1 MEKIL
6 LVPDSFK
13 GTLSSRQVCQVMAGQ
28 LRRFF
33 PQAQVKSI
41 PVADGGEGS
50 VEAFLAAAGGERRT
64 RTVTGPFGEPV
75 EAFYGILGD
84 GRTAV
89 IEMAACAGL
98 PLAEGRLNPERATTY
113 GVGELLLAAK
123 EAGCTKAIL
132 GLGGS
137 CTNDGGVGAA
147 AALGAKFTRA
157 DGAAFIPTGGTLG
170 EIAALDVSPVAQ
182 ALQGM
187 ELTAMC
193 DIDNPL
199 YGEAGAAAVFAPQK
213 GADAAMVARLDAG
226 LRHLGQVS
234 ARCLGRDFSH
244 LPGAGAA
251 GGLGFGMAAFCGA
264 QLRMGIDAVLDAV
277 GFDSLLPGTDVVF
290 TGEGKI
296 DSQSARGKVV
306 SGVAARC
313 RKAGVPVVA
322 VVGQIGQG
330 FEEMYQQG
338 LTAVFSINRA
348 AQPFAESRFH
358 AGENLAL
365 TMENI
370 ARLLAAGRWFSSPL
384 PLTFPGRR
392 GIVQEVRSC

>member
-13 GTLSSRQVCQVMAGQ
+13 GTLSSRQVCQVMASQ
-28 LRRFF
+28 LHRFF

-50 VEAFLAAAGGERRT
+50 VEAFLVAAGGERRT

-137 CTNDGGVGAA
+137 CTNDGGAGAA

-157 DGAAFIPTGGTLG
+157 DGTAFVPTGGTLG

-199 YGEAGAAAVFAPQK
+199 YGEAGAAVVFAPQK

-370 ARLLAAGRWFSSPL
+370 ARLLAAGR
-384 PLTFPGRR
+384 
-392 GIVQEVRSC
+392 

>member
-157 DGAAFIPTGGTLG
+157 DGAAFVPTGGTLG

-226 LRHLGQVS
+226 LRHLGQVA

-264 QLRMGIDAVLDAV
+264 RLRMGIDVVLDTL
-277 GFDSLLPGTDVVF
+277 GFDKRLPSADLVF

-296 DSQSARGKVV
+296 DFQSLRGKVV
-306 SGVAARC
+306 SGVCGRAKR
-313 RKAGVPVVA
+313 AGVPVIA
-322 VVGQIGQG
+322 VVGQIGPG
-330 FEEMYQQG
+330 FEPMYDQG
-338 LTAVFSINRA
+338 LSAVFSVNRA
-348 AQPFAESRFH
+348 AQTFSESRHH
-358 AGENLAL
+358 ARENLAL
-365 TMENI
+365 AMENI
-370 ARLLAAGRWFSSPL
+370 ARTLALR
-384 PLTFPGRR
+384 PGN
-392 GIVQEVRSC
+392 V

>member
-75 EAFYGILGD
+75 EAFYGVLGD

-137 CTNDGGVGAA
+137 CTNDGGAGAA

-277 GFDSLLPGTDVVF
+277 GFDSLLPGTDMVF

-370 ARLLAAGRWFSSPL
+370 ARLLAAGR
-384 PLTFPGRR
+384 
-392 GIVQEVRSC
+392 

>member
-137 CTNDGGVGAA
+137 CTNDGGAGAA

-157 DGAAFIPTGGTLG
+157 DGTAFVPTGGTLG

-306 SGVAARC
+306 SGVAVRC

-370 ARLLAAGRWFSSPL
+370 ARLLAAGR
-384 PLTFPGRR
+384 
-392 GIVQEVRSC
+392 

>member
-84 GRTAV
+84 GHTAV

-157 DGAAFIPTGGTLG
+157 DGAAFIPSGGTLG

-226 LRHLGQVS
+226 LRHLGQVA

-370 ARLLAAGRWFSSPL
+370 ARLLAAGR
-384 PLTFPGRR
+384 
-392 GIVQEVRSC
+392 

>member
-75 EAFYGILGD
+75 EAFYGVLGD

-213 GADAAMVARLDAG
+213 GADAAMVACLDAG

-370 ARLLAAGRWFSSPL
+370 ARLLAAGR
-384 PLTFPGRR
+384 
-392 GIVQEVRSC
+392 

>member
-89 IEMAACAGL
+89 IEVAACAGL

-137 CTNDGGVGAA
+137 CTNDGGAGAA

-157 DGAAFIPTGGTLG
+157 DGTAFVPTGGTLG

-199 YGEAGAAAVFAPQK
+199 YGDAGAAAVFAPQK

-226 LRHLGQVS
+226 LRHLGQVA

-306 SGVAARC
+306 SGVAVRC

-322 VVGQIGQG
+322 VVGQIDQG

-370 ARLLAAGRWFSSPL
+370 ARLLAAGR
-384 PLTFPGRR
+384 
-392 GIVQEVRSC
+392 

>member
-41 PVADGGEGS
+41 PVADGGDGS

-75 EAFYGILGD
+75 EAFYGVLGD

-137 CTNDGGVGAA
+137 CTNDGGAGAA

-199 YGEAGAAAVFAPQK
+199 YGDAGAAAVFAPQK
-213 GADAAMVARLDAG
+213 GADAAMVTRLDAG
-226 LRHLGQVS
+226 LRHLGQVA

-370 ARLLAAGRWFSSPL
+370 ARLLAAGR
-384 PLTFPGRR
+384 
-392 GIVQEVRSC
+392 

>member
-358 AGENLAL
+358 AGENLVL

-370 ARLLAAGRWFSSPL
+370 ARLLAAGR
-384 PLTFPGRR
+384 
-392 GIVQEVRSC
+392 

>member
-50 VEAFLAAAGGERRT
+50 VEAFLAAAGGERRML
-64 RTVTGPFGEPV
+64 TVTGPFGEPV
-75 EAFYGILGD
+75 EAFYGVLGD

-370 ARLLAAGRWFSSPL
+370 ARLLAAGR
-384 PLTFPGRR
+384 
-392 GIVQEVRSC
+392 

>member
-75 EAFYGILGD
+75 EAFYGVLGD

-182 ALQGM
+182 VLQGM

-226 LRHLGQVS
+226 LRHLGQVA

-306 SGVAARC
+306 SGVAVRC

-370 ARLLAAGRWFSSPL
+370 ARLLAAGR
-384 PLTFPGRR
+384 
-392 GIVQEVRSC
+392 

>member
-137 CTNDGGVGAA
+137 CTNDGGAGAA

-157 DGAAFIPTGGTLG
+157 DGAAFVPTGGTLG

-313 RKAGVPVVA
+313 QKAGVPVVA

-370 ARLLAAGRWFSSPL
+370 ARLLAAGR
-384 PLTFPGRR
+384 
-392 GIVQEVRSC
+392 

>member
-98 PLAEGRLNPERATTY
+98 LLAEGRLNPERATTY

-157 DGAAFIPTGGTLG
+157 DGTAFVPTGGTLG

-226 LRHLGQVS
+226 LRHLGQVA

-306 SGVAARC
+306 SGVAVRC
-313 RKAGVPVVA
+313 RKAGVPVIA

-370 ARLLAAGRWFSSPL
+370 ARLLAAGR
-384 PLTFPGRR
+384 
-392 GIVQEVRSC
+392 

>member
-64 RTVTGPFGEPV
+64 RTVTGPFVEPV
-75 EAFYGILGD
+75 EAFYGVLGD

-137 CTNDGGVGAA
+137 CTNDGGAGAA

-370 ARLLAAGRWFSSPL
+370 ARLLAAGR
-384 PLTFPGRR
+384 
-392 GIVQEVRSC
+392 

>member
-84 GRTAV
+84 GHTAV

-137 CTNDGGVGAA
+137 CTNDGGAGAA

-157 DGAAFIPTGGTLG
+157 DGTAFVPTGGTLG

-277 GFDSLLPGTDVVF
+277 GFDSLLPGTDMVF

-370 ARLLAAGRWFSSPL
+370 ARLLAAGR
-384 PLTFPGRR
+384 
-392 GIVQEVRSC
+392 

>member
-199 YGEAGAAAVFAPQK
+199 YGDAGAAAVFAPQK

-226 LRHLGQVS
+226 LRHLGQV
-234 ARCLGRDFSH
+234 ATRCLGRDFSH

-277 GFDSLLPGTDVVF
+277 GFDSLLPGTDMVF

-370 ARLLAAGRWFSSPL
+370 VRLLAAGR
-384 PLTFPGRR
+384 
-392 GIVQEVRSC
+392 

>member
-75 EAFYGILGD
+75 EAFYGILDD

-370 ARLLAAGRWFSSPL
+370 ARLLAASR
-384 PLTFPGRR
+384 
-392 GIVQEVRSC
+392 

>member
-157 DGAAFIPTGGTLG
+157 DGAAFVPTGGTLG

-277 GFDSLLPGTDVVF
+277 GFDSLLPGTDMVF

-306 SGVAARC
+306 SGVAVRC

-370 ARLLAAGRWFSSPL
+370 ARLLAAGR
-384 PLTFPGRR
+384 
-392 GIVQEVRSC
+392 

>member
-137 CTNDGGVGAA
+137 CTNDGGAGAA

-157 DGAAFIPTGGTLG
+157 DGAAFVPTGGTLG

-226 LRHLGQVS
+226 LRHLGQVA

-348 AQPFAESRFH
+348 AQPFAESRLH

-370 ARLLAAGRWFSSPL
+370 ARLLAAGR
-384 PLTFPGRR
+384 
-392 GIVQEVRSC
+392 

>member
-41 PVADGGEGS
+41 PVADGGEDS

-75 EAFYGILGD
+75 EAFYGVLGD

-199 YGEAGAAAVFAPQK
+199 YGDAGAAAVFAPQK

-306 SGVAARC
+306 SGVAVRC

-370 ARLLAAGRWFSSPL
+370 ARLLAASR
-384 PLTFPGRR
+384 
-392 GIVQEVRSC
+392 

>member
-75 EAFYGILGD
+75 EAFYGVLGD

-137 CTNDGGVGAA
+137 CTNDGGAGAA

-348 AQPFAESRFH
+348 AQPFAESRLH

-370 ARLLAAGRWFSSPL
+370 ARLLAAGR
-384 PLTFPGRR
+384 
-392 GIVQEVRSC
+392 

>member
-277 GFDSLLPGTDVVF
+277 GFDSLLPGTDMVF

-306 SGVAARC
+306 SGVAVRC

-370 ARLLAAGRWFSSPL
+370 ARLLAAGR
-384 PLTFPGRR
+384 
-392 GIVQEVRSC
+392 

>member
-50 VEAFLAAAGGERRT
+50 VEAFLAAAGGERRML
-64 RTVTGPFGEPV
+64 TVTGPFGEPV

-277 GFDSLLPGTDVVF
+277 GFDSLLPGTDMVF

-306 SGVAARC
+306 SGVAVRC

-370 ARLLAAGRWFSSPL
+370 ARLLAAGR
-384 PLTFPGRR
+384 
-392 GIVQEVRSC
+392 

>member
-137 CTNDGGVGAA
+137 CTNDGGAGAA

-157 DGAAFIPTGGTLG
+157 DGTAFVPTGGTLG

-199 YGEAGAAAVFAPQK
+199 YGDAGAAAVFAPQK

-277 GFDSLLPGTDVVF
+277 GFDSLLPGTNVVF

-370 ARLLAAGRWFSSPL
+370 ARLLAAGR
-384 PLTFPGRR
+384 
-392 GIVQEVRSC
+392 

>member
-50 VEAFLAAAGGERRT
+50 VEAFLAAAGGERRML
-64 RTVTGPFGEPV
+64 TVTGPFGEPV

-199 YGEAGAAAVFAPQK
+199 YGEAGAAVVFAPQK

-277 GFDSLLPGTDVVF
+277 GFDSLLPGTDMVF

-306 SGVAARC
+306 SGVAVRC

-370 ARLLAAGRWFSSPL
+370 ARLLAAGR
-384 PLTFPGRR
+384 
-392 GIVQEVRSC
+392 

>member
-84 GRTAV
+84 GHTAV

-137 CTNDGGVGAA
+137 CTNDGGAGAA

-157 DGAAFIPTGGTLG
+157 DGAAFVPTGGTLG

-226 LRHLGQVS
+226 LRHLGQVA

-322 VVGQIGQG
+322 VVGQIDQG

-370 ARLLAAGRWFSSPL
+370 ARLLAAGR
-384 PLTFPGRR
+384 
-392 GIVQEVRSC
+392 

>member
-75 EAFYGILGD
+75 EAFYGVLGD

-182 ALQGM
+182 VLQGM

-193 DIDNPL
+193 DIGNPL

-226 LRHLGQVS
+226 LRHLGQVA

-306 SGVAARC
+306 SGVAVRC

-370 ARLLAAGRWFSSPL
+370 ARLLAAGR
-384 PLTFPGRR
+384 
-392 GIVQEVRSC
+392 

>member
-157 DGAAFIPTGGTLG
+157 DGTAFVPTGGTLG

-199 YGEAGAAAVFAPQK
+199 YGDAGAAAVFAPQK

-226 LRHLGQVS
+226 LRHLGQVA

-306 SGVAARC
+306 SGVAVRC

-370 ARLLAAGRWFSSPL
+370 ARLLAAGR
-384 PLTFPGRR
+384 
-392 GIVQEVRSC
+392 

>member
-137 CTNDGGVGAA
+137 CTNDGGAGAA

-157 DGAAFIPTGGTLG
+157 DGAAFVPTGGTLG

-199 YGEAGAAAVFAPQK
+199 YGEAGAAVVFAPQK

-226 LRHLGQVS
+226 LRHLGQV
-234 ARCLGRDFSH
+234 ATRCLGRDFSH

-306 SGVAARC
+306 SGVAVRC

-370 ARLLAAGRWFSSPL
+370 ARLLAAGR
-384 PLTFPGRR
+384 
-392 GIVQEVRSC
+392 

>member
-137 CTNDGGVGAA
+137 CTNDGGAGAA

-244 LPGAGAA
+244 LPGTGAA

-306 SGVAARC
+306 SGVAVRC

-370 ARLLAAGRWFSSPL
+370 ARLLAAGR
-384 PLTFPGRR
+384 
-392 GIVQEVRSC
+392 

>member
-75 EAFYGILGD
+75 EAFYGVLGD

-89 IEMAACAGL
+89 IEMAAFAGL

-157 DGAAFIPTGGTLG
+157 DGAAFIPSGGTLG

-199 YGEAGAAAVFAPQK
+199 YGDAGAAAVFAPQK

-226 LRHLGQVS
+226 LRHLGQV
-234 ARCLGRDFSH
+234 ATRCLGRDFSH

-370 ARLLAAGRWFSSPL
+370 ARLLAAGR
-384 PLTFPGRR
+384 
-392 GIVQEVRSC
+392 

>member
-75 EAFYGILGD
+75 DAFYGILGD

-137 CTNDGGVGAA
+137 CTNDGGAGAA

-157 DGAAFIPTGGTLG
+157 DGTAFVPTGGTLG

-370 ARLLAAGRWFSSPL
+370 ARLLAAGR
-384 PLTFPGRR
+384 
-392 GIVQEVRSC
+392 

>member
-98 PLAEGRLNPERATTY
+98 PLAEGRLNPERASTY

-157 DGAAFIPTGGTLG
+157 DGAAFVPSGGTLG
-170 EIAALDVSPVAQ
+170 EIAALDVSPVVQ

-226 LRHLGQVS
+226 LRHLGQVA

-370 ARLLAAGRWFSSPL
+370 ARLLAAGR
-384 PLTFPGRR
+384 
-392 GIVQEVRSC
+392 

>member
-157 DGAAFIPTGGTLG
+157 DGAAFVPTGGTLG

-322 VVGQIGQG
+322 VVGQIDQG

-370 ARLLAAGRWFSSPL
+370 ARLLAAGR
-384 PLTFPGRR
+384 
-392 GIVQEVRSC
+392 

>member
-13 GTLSSRQVCQVMAGQ
+13 GTLSSRQVCQVMSGQ

-75 EAFYGILGD
+75 EAFYGILDD

-137 CTNDGGVGAA
+137 CTNDGGAGAA

-157 DGAAFIPTGGTLG
+157 DGAAFVPTGGTLG

-226 LRHLGQVS
+226 LRHLGQVA

-306 SGVAARC
+306 SGVAVRC

-370 ARLLAAGRWFSSPL
+370 ARLLAAGR
-384 PLTFPGRR
+384 
-392 GIVQEVRSC
+392 

>member
-84 GRTAV
+84 DRTAV

-137 CTNDGGVGAA
+137 CTNDGGAGAA

-370 ARLLAAGRWFSSPL
+370 ARLLAAGR
-384 PLTFPGRR
+384 
-392 GIVQEVRSC
+392 

>member
-137 CTNDGGVGAA
+137 CTNDGGAGAA

-157 DGAAFIPTGGTLG
+157 DGAAFVPTGGTLG

-330 FEEMYQQG
+330 FEGMYQQG

-370 ARLLAAGRWFSSPL
+370 ARLLAAGR
-384 PLTFPGRR
+384 
-392 GIVQEVRSC
+392 

>member
-137 CTNDGGVGAA
+137 CTNDGGAGAA

-157 DGAAFIPTGGTLG
+157 DGTAFVPTGGTLG

-322 VVGQIGQG
+322 VVGQIGHG

-370 ARLLAAGRWFSSPL
+370 ARLLAVGR
-384 PLTFPGRR
+384 
-392 GIVQEVRSC
+392 

>member
-137 CTNDGGVGAA
+137 CTNDGGAGAA

-157 DGAAFIPTGGTLG
+157 DGTAFVPTGGTLG

-226 LRHLGQVS
+226 LRHLGQV
-234 ARCLGRDFSH
+234 ATRCLGRDFSH

-277 GFDSLLPGTDVVF
+277 GFDSLLPGTDMVF

-370 ARLLAAGRWFSSPL
+370 ARLLAAGR
-384 PLTFPGRR
+384 
-392 GIVQEVRSC
+392 